1 MQPGRYSEKQ
11 NSRKRLFGIVAVLC
25 ASLASCAN
33 LPKEMAPATQH
44 IALPDTETHGNI
56 PPLAENA
63 PLPPPPKATKPAE
76 RYSVVVNNV
85 SAQEILFALARDA
98 KLNIEIH
105 PGITGAVTM
114 NLIERTLPE
123 IMDAIARQVD
133 MRYEING
140 DNLAILPDKPFLRTY
155 KIDFINM
162 SRTVENKNITSTQI
176 TGAAANSVAST
187 SVSSTTKNEL
197 MESLI
202 QNVKDMIIEEDK
214 LHYLEQ
220 IDLQT
225 KQQTHA
231 KGSGVA
237 SNSVSLASQADKSTT
252 KAKHSGSNAGGAV
265 SGSGDQDIQGQ
276 GEFVAKKA
284 DFERAVNVFANK
296 ESGILLVRATSR
308 QHEKVQEFIDKVMV
322 TAKRQVVIEATI
334 VEVTLSDNY
343 KQGIN
348 WSLLQRN
355 GSGFQLNQAATVG
368 LPSANPANI
377 FVLNYANPL
386 SRLGNLSASVSL
398 LESFGKVKVLS
409 SPKLSVMN
417 NQTATL
423 KVVNNMVYF
432 IITSTAA
439 TYSATGT
446 ILTQP
451 TYTTTPN
458 TVSVGF
464 IMNVTPQIS
473 DSDTVTIN
481 LRPTI
486 TRILDYVNDPN
497 PDLAKAGVIN
507 RVPELQTREM
517 ESIIKVDNG
526 QIAIMGGLMQ
536 DTVNNLTD
544 EVPGLGRIPGI
555 GEFFK
560 NRNDTATKTELVIF
574 LRPVVLNQESQYD
587 VVRQFK
593 SPTFRTDW
601 PKSTNQTEVTP

>member
-1 MQPGRYSEKQ
+1 MQAGRYSEKQ
-11 NSRKRLFGIVAVLC
+11 NNKKRLFGILAVLC
-25 ASLASCAN
+25 ALLTACTNFPRA
-33 LPKEMAPATQH
+33 MAPAEQH
-44 IALPDTETHGNI
+44 LKPADTDTHGDI

-63 PLPPPPKATKPAE
+63 PLPPPPKKTKPAE

-98 KLNIEIH
+98 RLNIEIH

-123 IMDAIARQVD
+123 IMDAISRQVD
-133 MRYEING
+133 MRYEIKG

-225 KQQTHA
+225 KQQAHA
-231 KGSGVA
+231 KGAGVA
-237 SNSVSLASQADKSTT
+237 SNSVSLSSPSEKSG
-252 KAKHSGSNAGGAV
+252 KSGKQSGSRTGGAV
-265 SGSGDQDIQGQ
+265 SGSGDQDVQGQ

-308 QHEKVQEFIDKVMV
+308 QHGKVQEFIDKVMV

-355 GSGFQLNQAATVG
+355 GSGFQLTQAGTAG
-368 LPSANPANI
+368 LPSANPANM
-377 FVLNYANPL
+377 FVLNYLNPL
-386 SRLGNLSASVSL
+386 SRLGNLNASVSL
-398 LESFGKVKVLS
+398 LESFGKIKVLS

-432 IITSTAA
+432 TITSTAA

-451 TYTTTPN
+451 TYTTIPN

-464 IMNVTPQIS
+464 IMSVTPQIS

-497 PDLAKAGVIN
+497 PDLAKAGVTN
-507 RVPELQTREM
+507 RIPELQTREI

-536 DTVNNLTD
+536 DSINNFTD
-544 EVPGLGRIPGI
+544 ELPGLGRIPGI

-560 NRNDTATKTELVIF
+560 NRNDTTIKTELVIF
-574 LRPVVLNQESQYD
+574 LRPIVLNQENQYD
-587 VVRQFK
+587 VLRQFK
-593 SPTFRTDW
+593 NPTESDEW
-601 PKSTNQTEVTP
+601 QKASQKAEVTP

>member
-1 MQPGRYSEKQ
+1 MQAGRYSEKQ
-11 NSRKRLFGIVAVLC
+11 SSQKRLFGIVAVLC
-25 ASLASCAN
+25 ASLAACAN
-33 LPKEMAPATQH
+33 LPKEMTPATQH

-63 PLPPPPKATKPAE
+63 PLPPPPKKAKPAE

-98 KLNIEIH
+98 RLNIEIH

-237 SNSVSLASQADKSTT
+237 SNSVSLASQADKSGT
-252 KAKHSGSNAGGAV
+252 KAKHSGSHTGGAV
-265 SGSGDQDIQGQ
+265 SGSGDQDVQGQ
-276 GEFVAKKA
+276 GEFIAKKA

-355 GSGFQLNQAATVG
+355 GSGFQLNQAPTVG
-368 LPSANPANI
+368 LPSANPANM
-377 FVLNYANPL
+377 FTLNYLNPL

-432 IITSTAA
+432 TITSTAA

-560 NRNDTATKTELVIF
+560 NRNDTTTKTELVIF
-574 LRPVVLNQESQYD
+574 LRPIVLNQESQYD

-593 SPTFRTDW
+593 SPTSRTDW